1 MFDVL
6 TYAIAKSKSAA
17 QLAGQIAEIEGLVDS
32 AAQSAAL
39 SQDLLTRTEAAA
51 QQAAASAS
59 AVSYALGPDIDG
71 RLAFFEKDVETEN

>member
-59 AVSYALGPDIDG
+59 AVSCALGPDIDG